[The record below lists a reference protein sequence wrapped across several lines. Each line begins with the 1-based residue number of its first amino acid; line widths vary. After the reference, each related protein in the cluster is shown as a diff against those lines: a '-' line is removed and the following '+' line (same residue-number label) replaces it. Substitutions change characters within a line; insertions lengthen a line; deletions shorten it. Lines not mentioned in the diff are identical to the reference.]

1 MKRLFLLIFA
11 ISVFFTSNAINAV
24 VYDGSGQLAEDK
36 MLAMTLAGIVNRD
49 APRLYLRNVYE
60 TWSYNQTDELWENEY
75 KTNGAVQF
83 TVITNINVLVE
94 HFKTFIKGAV
104 TYDAT
109 LSYSNFTGQSFRWQ
123 AEAAALLGGLT
134 DCVPVPST
142 NTTIDINKPT
152 LVDVPD
158 YFNGQQTIQVSAK
171 LELSTHT
178 WNNAALT
185 LEQRYFAW
193 LDWALDNLLPRC
205 NTSKFYLREITDW
218 AVNQRMFQL
227 NLAGTEDLRFTSL
240 SDEKAAKIERV
251 MNYLKAKRPN
261 EIFHVYG
268 WMRPEP
274 LVQWISAYGGSFHE
288 TLLSNLSWHHAFPV
302 DANYNYQR
310 PADQNFSNVQLENKY
325 YVLFIASEGDAGNW
339 NLGFQ
344 GGAWQSAT
352 RGQVPLAWG
361 FNLQMFEEFPFVA
374 QYYYRTAT
382 ANDGF
387 MAVSTPLGYAYPD
400 VFPTSYLPDAKSKT
414 TALMDKFK
422 VKSVYAYKHYNG
434 AGSSQYRGITISNNF
449 DFAKLGSFA
458 DETNAQMTMLF
469 DPGLMTQKA
478 YTNYGG
484 ILYNHVNDDTFYADF
499 SNLTTARDRIV
510 SKLSGKSKPRFL
522 MAGYERFRYDNAPLA
537 TNDITLPRLK
547 TLMESIKANAT
558 IGDDVE
564 FVTPEKYTY
573 LLRKLLGL
581 STAVPIVENNGQ
593 KLLVFSDKNR
603 NLQINLQLE
612 NAQTVQINVV
622 DLTGKLIFSE
632 NWNMAMAN
640 DFRTISVPQKG
651 IFILNLKGQN
661 VNLTS
666 KIVNK
671 Q

>member
-1 MKRLFLLIFA
+1 LSANGRQTHSEGATLLELAQIMKGIGCVNALNLDGGGSSAIIAGGTLLNKPSDGSERAVATVVSFVKRNSYSFQVSSFSLADTCRLVHLSLSIILKNSINERLFLLIFA

-193 LDWALDNLLPRC
+193 LDWALDNLLPCC

-240 SDEKAAKIERV
+240 SDEK
-251 MNYLKAKRPN
+251 
-261 EIFHVYG
+261 
-268 WMRPEP
+268 
-274 LVQWISAYGGSFHE
+274 
-288 TLLSNLSWHHAFPV
+288 
-302 DANYNYQR
+302 
-310 PADQNFSNVQLENKY
+310 
-325 YVLFIASEGDAGNW
+325 
-339 NLGFQ
+339 
-344 GGAWQSAT
+344 
-352 RGQVPLAWG
+352 
-361 FNLQMFEEFPFVA
+361 
-374 QYYYRTAT
+374 
-382 ANDGF
+382 
-387 MAVSTPLGYAYPD
+387 
-400 VFPTSYLPDAKSKT
+400 
-414 TALMDKFK
+414 
-422 VKSVYAYKHYNG
+422 
-434 AGSSQYRGITISNNF
+434 SSQN
-449 DFAKLGSFA
+449 
-458 DETNAQMTMLF
+458 
-469 DPGLMTQKA
+469 
-478 YTNYGG
+478 
-484 ILYNHVNDDTFYADF
+484 
-499 SNLTTARDRIV
+499 
-510 SKLSGKSKPRFL
+510 
-522 MAGYERFRYDNAPLA
+522 
-537 TNDITLPRLK
+537 
-547 TLMESIKANAT
+547 
-558 IGDDVE
+558 
-564 FVTPEKYTY
+564 
-573 LLRKLLGL
+573 
-581 STAVPIVENNGQ
+581 
-593 KLLVFSDKNR
+593 
-603 NLQINLQLE
+603 
-612 NAQTVQINVV
+612 
-622 DLTGKLIFSE
+622 
-632 NWNMAMAN
+632 
-640 DFRTISVPQKG
+640 
-651 IFILNLKGQN
+651 
-661 VNLTS
+661 
-666 KIVNK
+666 
-671 Q
+671 